1 MRQKQMGADGEIRS
15 NWLEQKMEDGKPP
28 RPRFSHLVK
37 GYEGTKLSQMNSKK
51 NIVESSLF

>member
-1 MRQKQMGADGEIRS
+1 MEKSGATGWNRDGRWKAS
-15 NWLEQKMEDGKPP
+15 KTQV
-28 RPRFSHLVK
+28 SHLVK